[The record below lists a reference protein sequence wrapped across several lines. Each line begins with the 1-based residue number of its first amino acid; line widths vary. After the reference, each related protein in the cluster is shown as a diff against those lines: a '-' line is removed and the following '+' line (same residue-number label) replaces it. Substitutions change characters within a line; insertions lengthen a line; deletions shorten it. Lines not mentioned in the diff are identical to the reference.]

1 MKKGSEN
8 GWKKKWIWIWTDEDE
23 YEEKTY
29 EMRGKIEKRGDR
41 ATTVKLPKLMITK
54 FKGTPLDW
62 FRFWNQF
69 ESKIDKVVSLLP
81 LHK

>member
-1 MKKGSEN
+1 
-8 GWKKKWIWIWTDEDE
+8 
-23 YEEKTY
+23 
-29 EMRGKIEKRGDR
+29 MRGKIEKRGDR